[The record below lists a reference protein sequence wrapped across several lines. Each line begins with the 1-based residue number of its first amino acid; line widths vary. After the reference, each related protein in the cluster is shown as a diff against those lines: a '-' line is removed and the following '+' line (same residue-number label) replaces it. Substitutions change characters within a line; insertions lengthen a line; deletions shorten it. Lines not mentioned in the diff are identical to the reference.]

1 MAPSQVRQKPP
12 AQPTKA
18 IRNQECYAAG
28 KEVLVTWCRAYLMTV
43 VATFAVGCSLQVEQ
57 EGEFEAQSLAIE
69 GCKLP
74 EPFVLDLD
82 FVAFDD
88 CDDILFL
95 RLQKGGRAVSDSD
108 GIEIQISE
116 LAKVTEQVKSAPLS
130 LDLQSK
136 QVRLTLFLND
146 SCPNSF
152 ASLEAGEGQITIV
165 ALKPRNDGKLELS
178 ATFDLVDLR
187 DGDTVAED
195 ASLTLDATL
204 TTAAPYK
211 SFAYCN

>member
-1 MAPSQVRQKPP
+1 
-12 AQPTKA
+12 
-18 IRNQECYAAG
+18 
-28 KEVLVTWCRAYLMTV
+28 MTV
-43 VATFAVGCSLQVEQ
+43 AAIVAAGCSLQVDQ
-57 EGEFEAQSLAIE
+57 QGKFEAQSLAIE

-95 RLQKGGRAVSDSD
+95 RLQKSGRAVSDSD

-116 LAKVTEQVKSAPLS
+116 LAEVVEQVESGPLS
-130 LDLQSK
+130 LQLPSD

-146 SCPNSF
+146 SCKSSF
-152 ASLEAGEGQITIV
+152 ASLEADAGELTLV
-165 ALKPRNDGKLELS
+165 AVEPKNDGKLELS
-178 ATFDLVDLR
+178 ATFDIVDLR
-187 DGDTVAED
+187 EGNTVAED

-204 TTAAPYK
+204 TTGAPYK
-211 SFAYCN
+211 SFVYCN

>member
-1 MAPSQVRQKPP
+1 MLDGEWYALGREGLVKG
-12 AQPTKA
+12 
-18 IRNQECYAAG
+18 RNSL
-28 KEVLVTWCRAYLMTV
+28 LVTA
-43 VATFAVGCSLQVEQ
+43 FAVIAAGCSLQVDQ
-57 EGEFEAQSLAIE
+57 EGRFEAQGLAIE
-69 GCKLP
+69 GCELP
-74 EPFVLDLD
+74 ATFVLDLD

-95 RLQKGGRAVSDSD
+95 RLQKSGRAVSDSD

-116 LAKVTEQVKSAPLS
+116 LAEVIEQVKSAPLS

-136 QVRLTLFLND
+136 QVRLTLFLNN

-165 ALKPRNDGKLELS
+165 ALEPKNDGKLELS
-178 ATFDLVDLR
+178 AAFDLVDLR

-204 TTAAPYK
+204 ATAAPYK
-211 SFAYCN
+211 SFVYCN